1 MYTRVLCDVCY
12 VSLFFF
18 NLSQKNNFDF
28 FFKKR
33 KQQLNICEF
42 VSRVPSIL
50 MAYCELNDKLQS
62 FSDEKQQHLKKRK
75 KKKRK
80 GEEEI
85 LFDEKLE
92 KHL

>member
-18 NLSQKNNFDF
+18 NLSQKFF
-28 FFKKR
+28 FFKKT

-42 VSRVPSIL
+42 VSRVPCIL